1 MRTGFMLTGLLDG
14 SKRSECIFE
23 SASIVGTDFA
33 VWCDWGG
40 ISIWWIM
47 WKMEVGGVGV
57 GD

>member
-1 MRTGFMLTGLLDG
+1 MMTGLLDG

-23 SASIVGTDFA
+23 RASIVGTDFA
-33 VWCDWGG
+33 VWCDRGG

-47 WKMEVGGVGV
+47 LEMEVGGVGV